1 MILTRNDSTNPN
13 TNVQMKKMFISM
25 LLMVVLSPV
34 SAQIVSSQSERVIVT
49 KEPKVKKEKKPRK
62 VNLKSATNSH
72 AD

>member
-1 MILTRNDSTNPN
+1 
-13 TNVQMKKMFISM
+13 MKKMFISM